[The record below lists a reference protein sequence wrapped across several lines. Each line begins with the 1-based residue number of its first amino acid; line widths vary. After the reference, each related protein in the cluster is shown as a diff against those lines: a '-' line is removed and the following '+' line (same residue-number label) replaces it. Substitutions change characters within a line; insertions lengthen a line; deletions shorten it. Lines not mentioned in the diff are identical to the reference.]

1 MIDRAGWLSWTEGLD
16 DEAAR
21 NALVMLVSLGLAEAV
36 PDFVTAGAL
45 ATLHEG
51 LPYTSRLQV
60 SAAHDS
66 RWAVRE
72 LLDDDRLGS
81 AVVVVD
87 RPIGSLRRRPW
98 RWPLRIS
105 TLGLLPERFEAV
117 GRELAAAAN
126 RFPPELVQLA
136 RAEDEPGATDV
147 LIVPGSLHEATVAV
161 IGSGVV
167 ANAVVVLEKADR
179 QWALTLA
186 QAASIRAATSAGVVA
201 LADPSGRRPLGDSLG
216 QIVWEM
222 SHAQPIDVALTRAF
236 DRRILVLAEADA
248 LDRSKLQEV
257 ARRLVREVAMA
268 EPPPTAEPPPP
279 SPPTRGGEVAEE
291 AEAGFPEA
299 GLLADAAEGMFLGEV
314 HEASTIAGAAPRVVE
329 AIEEAGGDRRLQA
342 LVTSPGAQDNT
353 LREGADHGVMVWI
366 GPVEAG
372 ALATDVAFPDE
383 ELPWDEAE
391 AFRLTVVFAPT
402 SPIAEPQRAELEL
415 RRTGASQ
422 RVPFVW
428 RVPAGLTSAEARIVV
443 LFRNRVLQT
452 AVLSG
457 DVGGELV
464 LREWVGL
471 RQRMGDL
478 DDRQPFDAA
487 LVLNHA
493 ADGTKRLIGNAAGH
507 ASVADGADITPIADR
522 LAAKLEGAVALKR
535 PKKLGAGAVKLLAE
549 LAIDGHD
556 LFETLGES
564 TAGVVAGAHR
574 IQIVRMRADW
584 VFPLEMTYDR
594 PAPKLTAKLCP
605 TFEAGAASCTGCPN
619 NGSTDFVC
627 PNGFWGLSKSIERLH
642 LDPKDV
648 DQDASGFL
656 VVFEP
661 TRGHRDIPATSVA
674 FAAASQVPAAAQAK
688 VVAAL
693 AVGDAHPD
701 TWDAWQAALAGKA
714 FDLLVLL
721 PHTDFSLPSLFIGS
735 QVELRRGQIE
745 APFVTG
751 GHPDLKPMVVL
762 FGCETAGTGKDPAGF
777 AMRFMT
783 KGAAVVFTS
792 LTKLLGSHAAE
803 LAERLG
809 VLLLDDTRAKMPLAE
824 LLTRFRQ
831 EAVRSGLVAALAVG
845 AYGDADWRV

>member
-236 DRRILVLAEADA
+236 DRRILVLAEAEA

-268 EPPPTAEPPPP
+268 ERPPTAEPPPP

-415 RRTGASQ
+415 RRTGRAGAS
-422 RVPFVW
+422 RSVW

-457 DVGGELV
+457 DAGGELV

-605 TFEAGAASCTGCPN
+605 TFEAGAASCDRLPQQRLDRLRLSQRVLGPEQVDRTPAPRPQGRGPGRLGVPRGVRADPGPSRHPRHVRRLRRRQPGAGCGP
-619 NGSTDFVC
+619 GQGGRRPGRRRRPPQHVGRVAGGVGGQGVR
-627 PNGFWGLSKSIERLH
+627 PARAPAPHRLQPAQPVH
-642 LDPKDV
+642 R
-648 DQDASGFL
+648 
-656 VVFEP
+656 EP
-661 TRGHRDIPATSVA
+661 GR
-674 FAAASQVPAAAQAK
+674 AAAS
-688 VVAAL
+688 
-693 AVGDAHPD
+693 
-701 TWDAWQAALAGKA
+701 
-714 FDLLVLL
+714 
-721 PHTDFSLPSLFIGS
+721 TD
-735 QVELRRGQIE
+735 RG
-745 APFVTG
+745 
-751 GHPDLKPMVVL
+751 
-762 FGCETAGTGKDPAGF
+762 
-777 AMRFMT
+777 
-783 KGAAVVFTS
+783 
-792 LTKLLGSHAAE
+792 
-803 LAERLG
+803 
-809 VLLLDDTRAKMPLAE
+809 
-824 LLTRFRQ
+824 
-831 EAVRSGLVAALAVG
+831 AVRHRWPPGPEADGGALRVRDG
-845 AYGDADWRV
+845 GDGRRSRPGSPCGS